1 MANPGGKDRCRKTP
15 PMDKPTRQGAK
26 EGMPKKAKRTGRPS
40 AGGAAIIGSLHGP
53 KKDMN
58 GDDGRAKKACPAC
71 LAKLLNGRHDKPNGP
86 SFAPPIH
93 RQAIQLVGDQ
103 RGREG
108 CGNGPQTSVNHCT

>member
-1 MANPGGKDRCRKTP
+1 
-15 PMDKPTRQGAK
+15 MDKPTRQGAK

-58 GDDGRAKKACPAC
+58 GDDRRAKEACPAC